1 MGSSKT
7 THTIVIMW
15 SLIVINL
22 ALVAALPTEV
32 PSDGVIDERIVNRE
46 DARADTAITG
56 SLVNDVKQINVL
68 LNIPNNCNAENIY
81 NDMIKQ
87 INNCKTGSD
96 RGHPNLN
103 SGCLLKIDFTMPKS
117 ECQNSKLSFPTDTEN
132 IWHPRPTCNGEY
144 CQESSNLEFSKTENS
159 NVAFPK
165 EQTPKDESYSGP
177 Y

>member
-1 MGSSKT
+1 MG
-7 THTIVIMW
+7 HGIVIMW

-68 LNIPNNCNAENIY
+68 LNIPNNCNA
-81 NDMIKQ
+81 
-87 INNCKTGSD
+87 GSD

-103 SGCLLKIDFTMPKS
+103 SGCLLKIDFTMLKS
-117 ECQNSKLSFPTDTEN
+117 ECQNSKLTIQMSPFLMKKN
-132 IWHPRPTCNGEY
+132 HKHHINY
-144 CQESSNLEFSKTENS
+144 
-159 NVAFPK
+159 
-165 EQTPKDESYSGP
+165 
-177 Y
+177 

>member
-1 MGSSKT
+1 MGPVSD
-7 THTIVIMW
+7 I
-15 SLIVINL
+15 LL
-22 ALVAALPTEV
+22 ATLGLACSLPTETTLSV
-32 PSDGVIDERIVNRE
+32 DERVVNRE
-46 DARADTAITG
+46 EAVDSDRTISG
-56 SLVNDVKQINVL
+56 SLVDNVKQINVL
-68 LNIPNNCNAENIY
+68 LNIPNNCNANTIY
-81 NDMIKQ
+81 DDMIRQ
-87 INNCKTGSD
+87 ISDCKSGED
-96 RGHPNLN
+96 QGHPDLQ
-103 SGCLLKIDFTMPKS
+103 SGCLLKIDFTMLRS